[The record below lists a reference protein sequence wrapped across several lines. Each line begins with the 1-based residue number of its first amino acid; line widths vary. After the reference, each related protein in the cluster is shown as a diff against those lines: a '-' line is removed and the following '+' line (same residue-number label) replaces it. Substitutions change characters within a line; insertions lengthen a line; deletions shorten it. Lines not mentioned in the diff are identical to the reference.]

1 MAVKSRNNRNKNN
14 KKINNSSKNN
24 NKQQGLKDIKKIKN
38 HVDVILQT
46 TQEET
51 PSSLVF
57 LDLTHPHIEE
67 LEGEEDLQHERQF
80 TSTHDL
86 AELMLYSFVDNTP
99 HVADLLWSKQ
109 LLDQDSFLTLTS
121 EQEWSEVPFV
131 NFSTHEPLLC

>member
-1 MAVKSRNNRNKNN
+1 MAVKSRNNRKNN
-14 KKINNSSKNN
+14 KKINSNKNN
-24 NKQQGLKDIKKIKN
+24 NKQGLKDIKKMN
-38 HVDVILQT
+38 HVDVIPIAAA
-46 TQEET
+46 E
-51 PSSLVF
+51 PPLVF

-67 LEGEEDLQHERQF
+67 QEGEENLQHERLF

-109 LLDQDSFLTLTS
+109 LLDQESFLTLTS
-121 EQEWSEVPFV
+121 EQEWSEEPFI